1 MGYVVLGLL
10 AGVLSG
16 LMGIGGGI
24 VLVPA
29 MVFAFKQPMHTAI
42 GTSLVAL
49 MLPLGAAMGAYQ
61 YFHAGKIGMEHLKFG
76 ILIALGLFVG
86 AYLGSKL
93 GLYLPE
99 KTLKI
104 IFGVFLIG
112 IGIKFCI

>member
-1 MGYVVLGLL
+1 MEYVVLGIL

-24 VLVPA
+24 ILVPA
-29 MVFAFKQPMHTAI
+29 MVFALKLPMQSAI

-49 MLPLGAAMGAYQ
+49 FIPLGALMGAYNYYQ
-61 YFHAGKIGMEHLKFG
+61 AGKIGTDNLKFG
-76 ILIALGLFVG
+76 MLIALGLFVG
-86 AYLGSKL
+86 AYFGSKL
-93 GLYLPE
+93 GLILPE
-99 KTLKI
+99 KTLKV